1 MVNQLAKIVKARRID
16 VLHTHGYKSD
26 IIGYLTS
33 LKTGV
38 PLLCTPHGFSEKA
51 GLKLKIYMKAGVFAL
66 RRAEAIA
73 PLSPDL
79 MKDMERFKIP
89 SSKVHFIENGVDL
102 TELEAHR
109 KVLDTEANTATASK
123 PKPLTAPHLGY
134 VGQLITR
141 KGIADMIRMFERVWQ
156 KYPNAKLTLV
166 GDGHERADL
175 EALAKSLPCAERI
188 QFLGFRSDR
197 LELVKTFDAFLM
209 TSSLE
214 GIPRC
219 LMEAMAI
226 GTPVVAYDI
235 PGVNELIQHGE
246 TGLLAPLGKVAELA
260 EQVAF
265 LAENPEQRIRMALN
279 ARKLVDERFSARR
292 MASEYETLFSQL
304 LQQHRGAA

>member
-1 MVNQLAKIVKARRID
+1 M
-16 VLHTHGYKSD
+16 
-26 IIGYLTS
+26 
-33 LKTGV
+33 
-38 PLLCTPHGFSEKA
+38 
-51 GLKLKIYMKAGVFAL
+51 
-66 RRAEAIA
+66 
-73 PLSPDL
+73 
-79 MKDMERFKIP
+79 
-89 SSKVHFIENGVDL
+89 
-102 TELEAHR
+102 
-109 KVLDTEANTATASK
+109 
-123 PKPLTAPHLGY
+123 
-134 VGQLITR
+134 
-141 KGIADMIRMFERVWQ
+141 
-156 KYPNAKLTLV
+156 
-166 GDGHERADL
+166 
-175 EALAKSLPCAERI
+175 
-188 QFLGFRSDR
+188 GFRSDR

-246 TGLLAPLGKVAELA
+246 TGFLAPLGKVAELA

-304 LQQHRGAA
+304 LQQHRGAV